1 MVKLQDKI
9 NDELD
14 TEELS
19 KLIVKQDR
27 EFEDFKLQ
35 QICLEADELTQ
46 SDEVESMF
54 MHEESLV

>member
-19 KLIVKQDR
+19 KLILKQD
-27 EFEDFKLQ
+27 KSVKA
-35 QICLEADELTQ
+35 LEADELTQ